1 MQDNEKKPAL
11 RFKGF
16 TDPWE
21 QRKLG
26 EIAVFSKGV
35 GYSKNDLCEEGT
47 PIILYGRLYTKYET
61 CIFDVDTFVKEKAGG
76 VYSKGGEVI
85 VPASGETAEDISI
98 ASVVVKP
105 GILLGGD
112 LNIVSPTAEY
122 DSAFLALTISSG
134 ATHKYLSSL
143 AQGKSVVHLHN
154 ADIQSVSAKFPTKRE
169 QEKIHLL
176 FGKIDTLI
184 TLHQRKHEKLVN
196 IKKSMLDKMF
206 PQNGVSVPEIRFKG
220 FTDPWEQ
227 RKLEEYLEVSGQKN
241 FEGIYTKE
249 DVLSVSGDFGIV
261 NQIEFQ
267 GRSFAGASV
276 ANYGVVETGDIVYT
290 KSPLKSNPYGIIK
303 ANKGK
308 NGIVSTLYAVYKPK
322 QSANPEFVQIYFEQ
336 DARMNNYMHP
346 LVNKGAKNDMKVSAE
361 NALKGQI
368 VFPDIK
374 EQRTISEFFHNLDTL
389 ITLHQRKYEKLVNI
403 KKSMLDKMFP
413 KNGASV
419 PEIRFKGFTD
429 PWEQRK
435 LAELTKTITTGKSV
449 NSDEGEVSDGDIGVL
464 KTSCVS
470 YDRFNPS
477 ESKPVV
483 KSEQQ
488 LVKCAVEKDSV
499 IVSRMN
505 TPERV
510 GACGYVSTDFPNLFL
525 PDRLWKLKFQD
536 TVDTYFVYMML
547 VSSAYKEKITSM
559 ASGTSGSMYNIPK
572 ETFLNLQLVI
582 PAKIDEQKQLGRILK
597 KIDSLITLHQRKLE
611 KLQNI
616 KKSCLEKMFV

>member
-21 QRKLG
+21 QRKISELAEKTYG
-26 EIAVFSKGV
+26 GGTPTTSNEAFWNGNIPWIQSSDIVDGKLMGVEPRKYITQTGLNSSATQLVPKNSIAIITRVGV
-35 GYSKNDLCEEGT
+35 GKLAYMPFSYSTSQDFLSLSKLNTEPFFTVYACYKKLQSELNTVQGT
-47 PIILYGRLYTKYET
+47 SIKGITKDELLAKT
-61 CIFDVDTFVKEKAGG
+61 ISVP
-76 VYSKGGEVI
+76 VYSEQKQIG
-85 VPASGETAEDISI
+85 S
-98 ASVVVKP
+98 
-105 GILLGGD
+105 
-112 LNIVSPTAEY
+112 
-122 DSAFLALTISSG
+122 FF
-134 ATHKYLSSL
+134 
-143 AQGKSVVHLHN
+143 AQ
-154 ADIQSVSAKFPTKRE
+154 
-169 QEKIHLL
+169 
-176 FGKIDTLI
+176 
-184 TLHQRKHEKLVN
+184 
-196 IKKSMLDKMF
+196 
-206 PQNGVSVPEIRFKG
+206 
-220 FTDPWEQ
+220 
-227 RKLEEYLEVSGQKN
+227 
-241 FEGIYTKE
+241 
-249 DVLSVSGDFGIV
+249 
-261 NQIEFQ
+261 
-267 GRSFAGASV
+267 
-276 ANYGVVETGDIVYT
+276 
-290 KSPLKSNPYGIIK
+290 
-303 ANKGK
+303 
-308 NGIVSTLYAVYKPK
+308 
-322 QSANPEFVQIYFEQ
+322 
-336 DARMNNYMHP
+336 
-346 LVNKGAKNDMKVSAE
+346 
-361 NALKGQI
+361 
-368 VFPDIK
+368 
-374 EQRTISEFFHNLDTL
+374 LDTL

-413 KNGASV
+413 PNGASV

-449 NSDEGEVSDGDIGVL
+449 NSDEGEVSDGNIGVL

-582 PAKIDEQKQLGRILK
+582 PAKIDEQKQLGKILK
-597 KIDSLITLHQRKLE
+597 KIDTLITLHQRKLE

>member
-61 CIFDVDTFVKEKAGG
+61 CIFDVDTFVKEKAGS

-184 TLHQRKHEKLVN
+184 TLHQRKYEKLVN

-227 RKLEEYLEVSGQKN
+227 RKLKELYFQLTERNADLLPYQK
-241 FEGIYTKE
+241 T
-249 DVLSVSGDFGIV
+249 LSVATM
-261 NQIEFQ
+261 
-267 GRSFAGASV
+267 SFKTDGNGAADTSL
-276 ANYGVVETGDIVYT
+276 ANYKRLRTGDIAFEGHTSKEFRYGRFVLNDVGDGIM
-290 KSPLKSNPYGIIK
+290 SPRF
-303 ANKGK
+303 
-308 NGIVSTLYAVYKPK
+308 
-322 QSANPEFVQIYFEQ
+322 SALRPLHEMPINFWKYYIHYEPIMRKV
-336 DARMNNYMHP
+336 
-346 LVNKGAKNDMKVSAE
+346 LVNSTKAGTMMNELVINEFLQESILVPSVAE
-361 NALKGQI
+361 QQAIG
-368 VFPDIK
+368 
-374 EQRTISEFFHNLDTL
+374 RFFKQLDT
-389 ITLHQRKYEKLVNI
+389 
-403 KKSMLDKMFP
+403 
-413 KNGASV
+413 
-419 PEIRFKGFTD
+419 
-429 PWEQRK
+429 
-435 LAELTKTITTGKSV
+435 
-449 NSDEGEVSDGDIGVL
+449 
-464 KTSCVS
+464 
-470 YDRFNPS
+470 
-477 ESKPVV
+477 
-483 KSEQQ
+483 
-488 LVKCAVEKDSV
+488 
-499 IVSRMN
+499 
-505 TPERV
+505 
-510 GACGYVSTDFPNLFL
+510 
-525 PDRLWKLKFQD
+525 
-536 TVDTYFVYMML
+536 
-547 VSSAYKEKITSM
+547 
-559 ASGTSGSMYNIPK
+559 
-572 ETFLNLQLVI
+572 
-582 PAKIDEQKQLGRILK
+582 
-597 KIDSLITLHQRKLE
+597 LITLHQRKLE

>member
-21 QRKLG
+21 QRKISELAEKTYG
-26 EIAVFSKGV
+26 GGTPTTSNEAFWNGNIPWIQSSDIVDGKLMGVEPRKYITQTGLNSSATQLVPKDSIAIITRVGV
-35 GYSKNDLCEEGT
+35 GKLAYMPFSYSTSQDFLSLSKLNTEPFFTVYACYKKLQSELNTVQGT
-47 PIILYGRLYTKYET
+47 SIKGITKDELLAKT
-61 CIFDVDTFVKEKAGG
+61 ISVP
-76 VYSKGGEVI
+76 VYS
-85 VPASGETAEDISI
+85 
-98 ASVVVKP
+98 
-105 GILLGGD
+105 
-112 LNIVSPTAEY
+112 
-122 DSAFLALTISSG
+122 
-134 ATHKYLSSL
+134 
-143 AQGKSVVHLHN
+143 
-154 ADIQSVSAKFPTKRE
+154 E
-169 QEKIHLL
+169 QKQIGS
-176 FGKIDTLI
+176 F
-184 TLHQRKHEKLVN
+184 
-196 IKKSMLDKMF
+196 
-206 PQNGVSVPEIRFKG
+206 
-220 FTDPWEQ
+220 FTQ
-227 RKLEEYLEVSGQKN
+227 
-241 FEGIYTKE
+241 
-249 DVLSVSGDFGIV
+249 
-261 NQIEFQ
+261 
-267 GRSFAGASV
+267 
-276 ANYGVVETGDIVYT
+276 
-290 KSPLKSNPYGIIK
+290 
-303 ANKGK
+303 
-308 NGIVSTLYAVYKPK
+308 
-322 QSANPEFVQIYFEQ
+322 
-336 DARMNNYMHP
+336 
-346 LVNKGAKNDMKVSAE
+346 
-361 NALKGQI
+361 
-368 VFPDIK
+368 
-374 EQRTISEFFHNLDTL
+374 LDTL

-413 KNGASV
+413 QNGASV

>member
-1 MQDNEKKPAL
+1 MIMQDNGKKPAL

-184 TLHQRKHEKLVN
+184 TLHQRKYEKLVN

-206 PQNGVSVPEIRFKG
+206 PQ
-220 FTDPWEQ
+220 
-227 RKLEEYLEVSGQKN
+227 
-241 FEGIYTKE
+241 
-249 DVLSVSGDFGIV
+249 
-261 NQIEFQ
+261 
-267 GRSFAGASV
+267 
-276 ANYGVVETGDIVYT
+276 
-290 KSPLKSNPYGIIK
+290 
-303 ANKGK
+303 
-308 NGIVSTLYAVYKPK
+308 
-322 QSANPEFVQIYFEQ
+322 
-336 DARMNNYMHP
+336 
-346 LVNKGAKNDMKVSAE
+346 
-361 NALKGQI
+361 
-368 VFPDIK
+368 
-374 EQRTISEFFHNLDTL
+374 
-389 ITLHQRKYEKLVNI
+389 
-403 KKSMLDKMFP
+403 
-413 KNGASV
+413 NGASV

-435 LAELTKTITTGKSV
+435 L
-449 NSDEGEVSDGDIGVL
+449 GEI
-464 KTSCVS
+464 
-470 YDRFNPS
+470 
-477 ESKPVV
+477 
-483 KSEQQ
+483 
-488 LVKCAVEKDSV
+488 AVEKLSNGVMNHPASNATGVRHINV
-499 IVSRMN
+499 INMYTPDKIHLEDLTFSSYDGDVIQKCNVEIGDIFLTRSSLKPEGIAEANVLLDDGRFIYDDHLIRLKINKNEYVPLFVKINLGVPFIKEQFISKSKTTAFTTIGQDDISECVGLFPEKEEQQKIAIFFHNLN
-505 TPERV
+505 T
-510 GACGYVSTDFPNLFL
+510 
-525 PDRLWKLKFQD
+525 
-536 TVDTYFVYMML
+536 
-547 VSSAYKEKITSM
+547 
-559 ASGTSGSMYNIPK
+559 
-572 ETFLNLQLVI
+572 
-582 PAKIDEQKQLGRILK
+582 
-597 KIDSLITLHQRKLE
+597 LITLHQRKLE

>member
-21 QRKLG
+21 QRKLA
-26 EIAVFSKGV
+26 EIANFSKGV

-61 CIFDVDTFVKEKAGG
+61 SIFDVDTFVKEKAGS

-112 LNIVSPTAEY
+112 LNVVSPTTEY

-134 ATHKYLSSL
+134 AAHEYLSSL

-154 ADIQSVSAKFPTKRE
+154 TDIQSVSAKFPTKRE

-184 TLHQRKHEKLVN
+184 TLHQRKYEKLVN

-206 PQNGVSVPEIRFKG
+206 PPNGASVPEIRFKG

-322 QSANPEFVQIYFEQ
+322 QSANPEFVQNYFEQ

-374 EQRTISEFFHNLDTL
+374 EQRTISEFFRNLDT
-389 ITLHQRKYEKLVNI
+389 
-403 KKSMLDKMFP
+403 
-413 KNGASV
+413 
-419 PEIRFKGFTD
+419 
-429 PWEQRK
+429 
-435 LAELTKTITTGKSV
+435 
-449 NSDEGEVSDGDIGVL
+449 
-464 KTSCVS
+464 
-470 YDRFNPS
+470 
-477 ESKPVV
+477 
-483 KSEQQ
+483 
-488 LVKCAVEKDSV
+488 
-499 IVSRMN
+499 
-505 TPERV
+505 
-510 GACGYVSTDFPNLFL
+510 
-525 PDRLWKLKFQD
+525 
-536 TVDTYFVYMML
+536 
-547 VSSAYKEKITSM
+547 
-559 ASGTSGSMYNIPK
+559 
-572 ETFLNLQLVI
+572 
-582 PAKIDEQKQLGRILK
+582 
-597 KIDSLITLHQRKLE
+597 LITLHQRKLE

>member
-1 MQDNEKKPAL
+1 MQDNGKKPAL
-11 RFKGF
+11 RFKGFTDPWEQRKLGEIAVEKLSNGVMNHPASNATGVRHINVINMYTPDKIHLEDLTFSSYDGDVIQKCNVEIGDIFLTRSSLKPEGIAEANVLLDDGRFIYDDHLIRLKINKNEYVPLFVKINLGVPFIKEQFISKSKTTAFTTIGQDDISECVGLFPEKEEQQKIAIFFHNLNTLITLHQRKYEKLVNIKKSMLDKMFPQNGASVPEIRFKGF

-184 TLHQRKHEKLVN
+184 TLHQRK
-196 IKKSMLDKMF
+196 
-206 PQNGVSVPEIRFKG
+206 
-220 FTDPWEQ
+220 
-227 RKLEEYLEVSGQKN
+227 
-241 FEGIYTKE
+241 
-249 DVLSVSGDFGIV
+249 
-261 NQIEFQ
+261 
-267 GRSFAGASV
+267 
-276 ANYGVVETGDIVYT
+276 
-290 KSPLKSNPYGIIK
+290 
-303 ANKGK
+303 
-308 NGIVSTLYAVYKPK
+308 
-322 QSANPEFVQIYFEQ
+322 
-336 DARMNNYMHP
+336 
-346 LVNKGAKNDMKVSAE
+346 
-361 NALKGQI
+361 
-368 VFPDIK
+368 
-374 EQRTISEFFHNLDTL
+374 
-389 ITLHQRKYEKLVNI
+389 
-403 KKSMLDKMFP
+403 
-413 KNGASV
+413 
-419 PEIRFKGFTD
+419 
-429 PWEQRK
+429 
-435 LAELTKTITTGKSV
+435 
-449 NSDEGEVSDGDIGVL
+449 
-464 KTSCVS
+464 
-470 YDRFNPS
+470 
-477 ESKPVV
+477 
-483 KSEQQ
+483 
-488 LVKCAVEKDSV
+488 
-499 IVSRMN
+499 
-505 TPERV
+505 
-510 GACGYVSTDFPNLFL
+510 
-525 PDRLWKLKFQD
+525 
-536 TVDTYFVYMML
+536 
-547 VSSAYKEKITSM
+547 
-559 ASGTSGSMYNIPK
+559 
-572 ETFLNLQLVI
+572 
-582 PAKIDEQKQLGRILK
+582 
-597 KIDSLITLHQRKLE
+597 LE

>member
-184 TLHQRKHEKLVN
+184 TLHQRK
-196 IKKSMLDKMF
+196 
-206 PQNGVSVPEIRFKG
+206 
-220 FTDPWEQ
+220 
-227 RKLEEYLEVSGQKN
+227 
-241 FEGIYTKE
+241 
-249 DVLSVSGDFGIV
+249 
-261 NQIEFQ
+261 
-267 GRSFAGASV
+267 
-276 ANYGVVETGDIVYT
+276 
-290 KSPLKSNPYGIIK
+290 
-303 ANKGK
+303 
-308 NGIVSTLYAVYKPK
+308 
-322 QSANPEFVQIYFEQ
+322 
-336 DARMNNYMHP
+336 
-346 LVNKGAKNDMKVSAE
+346 
-361 NALKGQI
+361 
-368 VFPDIK
+368 
-374 EQRTISEFFHNLDTL
+374 
-389 ITLHQRKYEKLVNI
+389 YEKLVNI

-429 PWEQRK
+429 LWEQRK

-449 NSDEGEVSDGDIGVL
+449 NSDEGEVSDGNIGVL

-582 PAKIDEQKQLGRILK
+582 PAKIDEQKQLGKILK
-597 KIDSLITLHQRKLE
+597 KIDTLITLHQRKLE

>member
-16 TDPWE
+16 TDPWEQRKLGEIAVFSKGVGYSKNDLCEEGTPIILYGRLYTKYETCIFDVDTFVKEKAGGVYSKGGEVIVPASGETAEDISIASVVVKPGILLGGDLNIVSPTAEYDSAFLALTISSGATHKYLSSLAQGKSVVHLHNSDIQSVSAKFPTKREQEKIHLIFGKIDTLITLHQRKYEKLVNIKKSMLDKMFPKNGASVPEIRFKGFTDLWE

-184 TLHQRKHEKLVN
+184 TLHQRK
-196 IKKSMLDKMF
+196 
-206 PQNGVSVPEIRFKG
+206 
-220 FTDPWEQ
+220 
-227 RKLEEYLEVSGQKN
+227 
-241 FEGIYTKE
+241 
-249 DVLSVSGDFGIV
+249 
-261 NQIEFQ
+261 
-267 GRSFAGASV
+267 
-276 ANYGVVETGDIVYT
+276 
-290 KSPLKSNPYGIIK
+290 
-303 ANKGK
+303 
-308 NGIVSTLYAVYKPK
+308 
-322 QSANPEFVQIYFEQ
+322 
-336 DARMNNYMHP
+336 
-346 LVNKGAKNDMKVSAE
+346 
-361 NALKGQI
+361 
-368 VFPDIK
+368 
-374 EQRTISEFFHNLDTL
+374 
-389 ITLHQRKYEKLVNI
+389 
-403 KKSMLDKMFP
+403 
-413 KNGASV
+413 
-419 PEIRFKGFTD
+419 
-429 PWEQRK
+429 
-435 LAELTKTITTGKSV
+435 
-449 NSDEGEVSDGDIGVL
+449 
-464 KTSCVS
+464 
-470 YDRFNPS
+470 
-477 ESKPVV
+477 
-483 KSEQQ
+483 
-488 LVKCAVEKDSV
+488 
-499 IVSRMN
+499 
-505 TPERV
+505 
-510 GACGYVSTDFPNLFL
+510 
-525 PDRLWKLKFQD
+525 
-536 TVDTYFVYMML
+536 
-547 VSSAYKEKITSM
+547 
-559 ASGTSGSMYNIPK
+559 
-572 ETFLNLQLVI
+572 
-582 PAKIDEQKQLGRILK
+582 
-597 KIDSLITLHQRKLE
+597 LE

>member
-1 MQDNEKKPAL
+1 MREADKRMYYIVSPNSFAYNPARINVGSIGYQNTGKDVIVSSL
-11 RFKGF
+11 YEVFKTSDDVDDRLLWHWFKSPDFQKLIFQLQEGGVRLYF
-16 TDPWE
+16 YYDKLCMGTVSLPSLEE
-21 QRKLG
+21 QRKIG
-26 EIAVFSKGV
+26 QF
-35 GYSKNDLCEEGT
+35 
-47 PIILYGRLYTKYET
+47 
-61 CIFDVDTFVKEKAGG
+61 FD
-76 VYSKGGEVI
+76 S
-85 VPASGETAEDISI
+85 
-98 ASVVVKP
+98 
-105 GILLGGD
+105 
-112 LNIVSPTAEY
+112 
-122 DSAFLALTISSG
+122 
-134 ATHKYLSSL
+134 
-143 AQGKSVVHLHN
+143 
-154 ADIQSVSAKFPTKRE
+154 
-169 QEKIHLL
+169 
-176 FGKIDTLI
+176 
-184 TLHQRKHEKLVN
+184 
-196 IKKSMLDKMF
+196 
-206 PQNGVSVPEIRFKG
+206 
-220 FTDPWEQ
+220 
-227 RKLEEYLEVSGQKN
+227 
-241 FEGIYTKE
+241 
-249 DVLSVSGDFGIV
+249 
-261 NQIEFQ
+261 
-267 GRSFAGASV
+267 
-276 ANYGVVETGDIVYT
+276 
-290 KSPLKSNPYGIIK
+290 
-303 ANKGK
+303 
-308 NGIVSTLYAVYKPK
+308 
-322 QSANPEFVQIYFEQ
+322 
-336 DARMNNYMHP
+336 
-346 LVNKGAKNDMKVSAE
+346 
-361 NALKGQI
+361 
-368 VFPDIK
+368 
-374 EQRTISEFFHNLDTL
+374 LDTL

-413 KNGASV
+413 QNGASV
-419 PEIRFKGFTD
+419 PEIRFKSFTD

-449 NSDEGEVSDGDIGVL
+449 NSDEGEVSDGNIGVL

-582 PAKIDEQKQLGRILK
+582 PAKIDEQKQLGKILK
-597 KIDSLITLHQRKLE
+597 KIDTLITLHQRKLE

>member
-184 TLHQRKHEKLVN
+184 TLHQRKYEKLLN

-227 RKLEEYLEVSGQKN
+227 RKFSDITFPAGEKNRDNLPLESYSITNEHGFIPQDEKFENGGTMREADKRMYYIVSPN
-241 FEGIYTKE
+241 
-249 DVLSVSGDFGIV
+249 
-261 NQIEFQ
+261 
-267 GRSFAGASV
+267 SFAYNPARINVGSIGYQ
-276 ANYGVVETGDIVYT
+276 NTGKDVIVSSLYEVFKT
-290 KSPLKSNPYGIIK
+290 SDDVDDRLLWHWFKSPDFQKLIFQLQEGGVRLYFYYDKLCMGT
-303 ANKGK
+303 
-308 NGIVSTLYAVYKPK
+308 VSLP
-322 QSANPEFVQIYFEQ
+322 SLE
-336 DARMNNYMHP
+336 
-346 LVNKGAKNDMKVSAE
+346 
-361 NALKGQI
+361 
-368 VFPDIK
+368 
-374 EQRTISEFFHNLDTL
+374 
-389 ITLHQRKYEKLVNI
+389 
-403 KKSMLDKMFP
+403 
-413 KNGASV
+413 
-419 PEIRFKGFTD
+419 
-429 PWEQRK
+429 EQRK
-435 LAELTKTITTGKSV
+435 
-449 NSDEGEVSDGDIGVL
+449 IGQ
-464 KTSCVS
+464 
-470 YDRFNPS
+470 FF
-477 ESKPVV
+477 
-483 KSEQQ
+483 
-488 LVKCAVEKDSV
+488 DS
-499 IVSRMN
+499 
-505 TPERV
+505 
-510 GACGYVSTDFPNLFL
+510 L
-525 PDRLWKLKFQD
+525 D
-536 TVDTYFVYMML
+536 T
-547 VSSAYKEKITSM
+547 
-559 ASGTSGSMYNIPK
+559 
-572 ETFLNLQLVI
+572 
-582 PAKIDEQKQLGRILK
+582 
-597 KIDSLITLHQRKLE
+597 LITLHQRKLE

>member
-1 MQDNEKKPAL
+1 MSNYYLVYNGEFAYNKSTSDGYPFGAVKRLDWYEKGVLSTLYIVFAL
-11 RFKGF
+11 KHPEKDDSDFMTVFYDTDRWHRGVAERAAEGARNHGLLNISADDFFDIDTTMPEDKVEQEKIGRLLKKLDTLITLHQRKYEKLVNIKKSMLDKMFPKNGASVPEIRFKGF

-184 TLHQRKHEKLVN
+184 TLHQRK
-196 IKKSMLDKMF
+196 
-206 PQNGVSVPEIRFKG
+206 
-220 FTDPWEQ
+220 
-227 RKLEEYLEVSGQKN
+227 
-241 FEGIYTKE
+241 
-249 DVLSVSGDFGIV
+249 
-261 NQIEFQ
+261 
-267 GRSFAGASV
+267 
-276 ANYGVVETGDIVYT
+276 
-290 KSPLKSNPYGIIK
+290 
-303 ANKGK
+303 
-308 NGIVSTLYAVYKPK
+308 
-322 QSANPEFVQIYFEQ
+322 
-336 DARMNNYMHP
+336 
-346 LVNKGAKNDMKVSAE
+346 
-361 NALKGQI
+361 
-368 VFPDIK
+368 
-374 EQRTISEFFHNLDTL
+374 
-389 ITLHQRKYEKLVNI
+389 
-403 KKSMLDKMFP
+403 
-413 KNGASV
+413 
-419 PEIRFKGFTD
+419 
-429 PWEQRK
+429 
-435 LAELTKTITTGKSV
+435 
-449 NSDEGEVSDGDIGVL
+449 
-464 KTSCVS
+464 
-470 YDRFNPS
+470 
-477 ESKPVV
+477 
-483 KSEQQ
+483 
-488 LVKCAVEKDSV
+488 
-499 IVSRMN
+499 
-505 TPERV
+505 
-510 GACGYVSTDFPNLFL
+510 
-525 PDRLWKLKFQD
+525 
-536 TVDTYFVYMML
+536 
-547 VSSAYKEKITSM
+547 
-559 ASGTSGSMYNIPK
+559 
-572 ETFLNLQLVI
+572 
-582 PAKIDEQKQLGRILK
+582 
-597 KIDSLITLHQRKLE
+597 LE